1 METRAVLMYG
11 KNDVRVEKFELPEI
25 KDDEILAKVVSN
37 SICMSTYKAVIQG
50 TDHKRVPGD
59 VHENPIITGH
69 EFSGEIVKVG
79 KKWSHQFKPGDKY
92 AIQPALNYKGSP
104 YSPGYSYPYF
114 GGNATYIVIP
124 QEVMALG
131 CLLKYDGEGYFEA
144 SLAEPMSC
152 VIGAYHANYH
162 TRFAEYVHDMDIKEG
177 GNLALLGA
185 AGPMGLGAID
195 YAINRER
202 KPKLLVVTDLDEGRL
217 SRAKKILNVES
228 AKAQGVELVYLNPF
242 KMENP
247 VEKMRAL
254 TDGKG
259 FDDVFAFTPV
269 KPLIEQADQLLG
281 KDGCLNFFAG
291 PVDQKFS
298 ASLNFYNVHYMQ
310 THIVGTSG
318 GSTDDMKESLEMTKD
333 NMINPAVMITHIG
346 GLEAAKEANLHLPKL
361 GGGKKL
367 IYPVI
372 QMPLTDITTIG
383 KGEDA
388 SKYEKKLGDI
398 IDSYNGLWSNEAEAY
413 LLENLDHF

>member
-1 METRAVLMYG
+1 METKAVLMYG
-11 KNDVRVEKFELPEI
+11 KNDVRVESFELPEI
-25 KDDEILAKVVSN
+25 KEDEILARVVSN

-50 TDHKRVPGD
+50 TDHKRVPED
-59 VHENPIITGH
+59 VNENPIITGH

-79 KKWSHQFKPGDKY
+79 KKWSDQFKSGDKY
-92 AIQPALNYKGSP
+92 AIQPALNYNGSP

-124 QEVMALG
+124 NEVMELG

-152 VIGAYHANYH
+152 IIGAFHANYH

-177 GNLALLGA
+177 GSLALLGA

-202 KPKLLVVTDLDEGRL
+202 KPELLVVTDLDEGRL
-217 SRAKKILNVES
+217 SRAEKILNVEV
-228 AKAQGVELVYLNPF
+228 AKEQGVKLVYFNPSKMKNSVEEMKALNG
-242 KMENP
+242 
-247 VEKMRAL
+247 
-254 TDGKG
+254 GKG

-291 PVDQKFS
+291 PVDQEFS

-318 GSTDDMKESLEMTKD
+318 GSTEDMKESLEMTKD
-333 NMINPAVMITHIG
+333 NLINPAVMITHIG
-346 GLEAAKEANLHLPKL
+346 GLEAAKEANLYLPKL

-367 IYPVI
+367 IYPEI
-372 QMPLTDITTIG
+372 KMPLTDITLIG
-383 KGEDA
+383 KENSA
-388 SKYEKKLGDI
+388 NKYEKKLGEI

-413 LLENLDHF
+413 LLDNAKHF

>member
-1 METRAVLMYG
+1 METKAVLMYG
-11 KNDVRVEKFELPEI
+11 KNDVRVKKFELPEI
-25 KDDEILAKVVSN
+25 KEDEILAKVVSN

-50 TDHKRVPGD
+50 TEHKRVPEN
-59 VHENPIITGH
+59 VNENPIITGH
-69 EFSGEIVKVG
+69 EFSGEIIKVG
-79 KKWSHQFKPGDKY
+79 KRWADQFKKGDKY

-114 GGNATYIVIP
+114 GGNATYIIIP
-124 QEVMALG
+124 SEVMELG

-152 VIGAYHANYH
+152 IIGAYHANYH

-177 GNLALLGA
+177 GSLALLGA

-195 YAINRER
+195 YAINRDR
-202 KPKLLVVTDLDEGRL
+202 KPKLLVVTDLDKGRL
-217 SRAKKILNVES
+217 SRAEKILNVES
-228 AKAQGVELVYLNPF
+228 AKEKGVELVYFNPSE
-242 KMENP
+242 MDNP
-247 VEKMRAL
+247 IEEMRAL

-291 PVDQKFS
+291 PVDQNFN

-333 NMINPAVMITHIG
+333 NLINPAVMITHIG

-383 KGEDA
+383 KGKEA
-388 SKYEKKLGDI
+388 SKQEKELSKI

-413 LLENLDHF
+413 LLENADHF